1 MHVHR
6 LPARLPSMFR
16 VPSEEIERAAR
27 AAHEPVGWGPGSYMP
42 PTMPSAMELATDSD
56 FDKTIRYIEQLQG
69 TTERM
74 RLIVLQSKP
83 PRLGYH

>member
-1 MHVHR
+1 
-6 LPARLPSMFR
+6 MFR

-83 PRLGYH
+83 PRFGYH